1 MSNKPQVTG
10 VTVSVE
16 FGDTSYGAGSK
27 CFTNLQAKFP
37 DPVEE
42 LDNVVDQGLDLYFA
56 AWKTLLAG
64 RWATGVIDAKTFKA
78 QFDATSLKIDKARK
92 FLREKAN
99 EQQVLEKE
107 SE

>member
-1 MSNKPQVTG
+1 MSKSGVTG

-37 DPVEE
+37 EPNEE
-42 LDNVVDQGLDLYFA
+42 LDDVVDQGLDLYFA

-64 RWATGVIDAKTFKA
+64 RWATGVIDTDTFRA
-78 QFDATSLKIDKARK
+78 QLDATSLRIDKARRH
-92 FLREKAN
+92 LRKKAKAN
-99 EQQVLEKE
+99 EQQQ
-107 SE
+107 

>member
-1 MSNKPQVTG
+1 MSKSGVTG

-37 DPVEE
+37 EPAEE
-42 LDNVVDQGLDLYFA
+42 FDDVVDQGLDLYFA

-64 RWATGVIDAKTFKA
+64 RWATGVIDADTFRA
-78 QFDATSLKIDKARK
+78 QLSATTERIEKARK
-92 FLREKAN
+92 FLRRKAH
-99 EQQVLEKE
+99 EQ
-107 SE
+107 